1 MINRFEHYYSCNGH
15 RNFNGNIVSQIRQD
29 KNGKIWIG
37 TDDKGLSLFDPQTGQ
52 FEPSALC
59 GKVTYHNVQ
68 AILCNDDYLWV
79 GLYNKGINRI
89 DLKTGRVKN
98 YVSRPGDST
107 GIDDSNIFAIT
118 RLSTG
123 ELLFATPIGVN
134 VYNAAEDNFTRIPRW
149 S

>member
-1 MINRFEHYYSCNGH
+1 MGSDNGLVMLDTSTGEYRLTNKSLNSNLSDNSIFSIIRDRENSLWIGTYFGGVNYYSPLINRFEHYYSCNGH

-79 GLYNKGINRI
+79 AFTTRE
-89 DLKTGRVKN
+89 
-98 YVSRPGDST
+98 ST
-107 GIDDSNIFAIT
+107 G
-118 RLSTG
+118 ST
-123 ELLFATPIGVN
+123 
-134 VYNAAEDNFTRIPRW
+134 
-149 S
+149 